1 MTATATNPQTDVPA
15 TEPLNM
21 ADGGRMILRGAQRLI
36 GASLTLAALGLWFA
50 PGSSWESDVM
60 LFKLILSITAVL
72 AGIGFMSASVRPRA
86 PEVEIDMVRREVRVV
101 RRMVGAAPVILQ
113 SCKFAKL
120 SRAEQAGPIV
130 RLWDKGGQFLAEVSP
145 TDRQAFTSL
154 ISGLRDEGKL
164 A

>member
-1 MTATATNPQTDVPA
+1 MTATVTDPHKDVSA
-15 TEPLNM
+15 TEPMSM

-72 AGIGFMSASVRPRA
+72 AGIGFMTASIRPRA
-86 PEVEIDMVRREVRVV
+86 PEVEIDTVRREVRVV
-101 RRMVGAAPVILQ
+101 RRIAGASPVILQ
-113 SCKFAKL
+113 SCKFEKL
-120 SRAEQAGPIV
+120 SRAERTGPIV
-130 RLWDKGGQFLAEVSP
+130 RLWDKGGQFLAEVSL
-145 TDRQAFTSL
+145 TDRQTFTNL
-154 ISGLRDEGKL
+154 VSGLRDAGKL